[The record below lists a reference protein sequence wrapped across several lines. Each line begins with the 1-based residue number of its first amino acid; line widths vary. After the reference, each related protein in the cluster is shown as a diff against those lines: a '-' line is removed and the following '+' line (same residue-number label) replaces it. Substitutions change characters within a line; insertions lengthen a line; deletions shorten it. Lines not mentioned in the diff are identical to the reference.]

1 MNIPEDLKY
10 TKNHEWVRVEGDN
23 VTVGMTSFATGE
35 LGDIV
40 YIELEI
46 VDEDLEEAEPFGS
59 IEAVKTVSEIF
70 MPVSGLIY
78 ELNESLEDAP
88 ESVNEDPYG
97 KGWLIKVKMSD
108 PSQLDN
114 LLSAEEYK
122 ELIGA

>member
-23 VTVGMTSFATGE
+23 VTVGITSFATGE

>member
-23 VTVGMTSFATGE
+23 VTIGITSFATGE

-46 VDEDLEEAEPFGS
+46 IDEDLEEAEPFGS

>member
-10 TKNHEWVRVEGDN
+10 TKDHEWVKVDGDN
-23 VTVGMTSFATGE
+23 LTVGITSFATGE

-46 VDEDLEEAEPFGS
+46 VDEELEAENAFGS
-59 IEAVKTVSEIF
+59 IEAVKTVSELF
-70 MPVSGLIY
+70 MPVSGLVF
-78 ELNESLEDAP
+78 EVNESLEDAP

-97 KGWLIKVKMSD
+97 AGWLIKVKMGD
-108 PSQLDN
+108 PSQLDK
-114 LLSAEEYK
+114 LLSAAEYK

>member
-23 VTVGMTSFATGE
+23 VTVGITSFATGE

-46 VDEDLEEAEPFGS
+46 VDEDLEAAEPFGS